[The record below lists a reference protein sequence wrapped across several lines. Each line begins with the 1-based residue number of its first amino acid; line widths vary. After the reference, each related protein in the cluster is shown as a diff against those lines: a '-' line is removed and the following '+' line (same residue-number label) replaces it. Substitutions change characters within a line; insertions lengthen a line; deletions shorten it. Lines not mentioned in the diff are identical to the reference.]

1 MQQISQTHH
10 ANPTSCLFQL
20 VPQLCQGEAVQ
31 QPPLPRTTLAQRGG
45 VVGAHVAPGAA
56 VALKGQRVQG
66 GSGGQT
72 SHSMQQAKVQLLQS
86 LYCTLMPNCDALH
99 CIGLYCDL

>member
-72 SHSMQQAKVQLLQS
+72 SHNAAGKGAVTAVTVLYAYAQL
-86 LYCTLMPNCDALH
+86 
-99 CIGLYCDL
+99 